1 MAAERIEVVGV
12 QLEPA
17 ARQHERARHPGRLEP
32 EDARSG
38 VDGFLNCGAIQ
49 HAWRASSVRP
59 RGVCVRDDTS
69 AARSTARIAPPAAA
83 HFTLKDGARRR
94 DCT

>member
-17 ARQHERARHPGRLEP
+17 PGQHERAGHPGRLEP
-32 EDARSG
+32 EDAGTG

-49 HAWRASSVRP
+49 HM
-59 RGVCVRDDTS
+59 RGPWCPD
-69 AARSTARIAPPAAA
+69 
-83 HFTLKDGARRR
+83 
-94 DCT
+94 